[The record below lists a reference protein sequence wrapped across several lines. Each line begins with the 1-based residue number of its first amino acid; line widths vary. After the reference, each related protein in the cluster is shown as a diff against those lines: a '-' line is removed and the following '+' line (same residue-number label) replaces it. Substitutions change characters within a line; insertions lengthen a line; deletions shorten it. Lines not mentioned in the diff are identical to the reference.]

1 MGGKNSE
8 VVSSCSAMVRDAV
21 VPLLARAQEA
31 GEIRP
36 DVDVA
41 DLLKMSHAISV
52 ACEYP
57 SAHSD
62 QAQRLLRVMLDGLR
76 SGTAPPGSTGAG

>member
-1 MGGKNSE
+1 
-8 VVSSCSAMVRDAV
+8 MVREAV
-21 VPLLARAQEA
+21 VPLLARAQAA

-57 SAHSD
+57 SSHSD
-62 QAQRLLRVMLDGLR
+62 QARRLLTVMVDGLR
-76 SGTAPPGSTGAG
+76 SGTAQPAS

>member
-1 MGGKNSE
+1 
-8 VVSSCSAMVRDAV
+8 MVREAV
-21 VPLLARAQEA
+21 VPLLAQAQRA

-62 QAQRLLRVMLDGLR
+62 QAERLLTVMLDGLR
-76 SGTAPPGSTGAG
+76 SGAAPSGG